1 MTRLALI
8 GPGRVGKTLVQLLP
22 KDKVRLGAVLSRDLT
37 SARRAV
43 RLMKRGS
50 AARTLQR
57 LNEADVVLIAVPEP
71 ALDGVVEQL
80 SQVKVDY
87 QDKVILH
94 TSTTHGS
101 EALAPLETLGAAV
114 GSLQPLYIFQSPVL
128 TLSGVYF
135 VYEGTRV
142 AAAVARQ
149 LVRELGAEFQLVKAD
164 HKANHTVAVSMA
176 SDLLT
181 GLLEGAT
188 RQMMTSG
195 FTRRRALAAI
205 SPVVEATMEEYARSG
220 RNSRPGPLLQR
231 SRIAAEQ
238 YLPALQAADPEAAEH
253 YRSLSALT
261 LRVLGRDKEA
271 GQLAS
276 DT

>member
-8 GPGRVGKTLVQLLP
+8 GPGRVGRTLVQLLP
-22 KDKVRLGAVLSRDLT
+22 QDKFHLGAVLSRDLT

-43 RLMKRGS
+43 RIMKRGS
-50 AARTLQR
+50 AAKTLRR
-57 LNEADVVLIAVPEP
+57 LNDADVVLIAVPEP
-71 ALDGVVEQL
+71 ALEGVVEQL
-80 SQVKVDY
+80 RKATVDY

-94 TSTTHGS
+94 TSTAHGS
-101 EALAPLETLGAAV
+101 EALAPLKKLGAAV

-128 TLSGVYF
+128 SLSGVYF

-164 HKANHTVAVSMA
+164 HKANHTVAASMA

-188 RQMMTSG
+188 RQMMASG

-205 SPVVEATMEEYARSG
+205 SRVVEATMEEYARSG
-220 RNSRPGPLLQR
+220 RNSRPGVLLKR
-231 SRIAAEQ
+231 SRVAAEQ
-238 YLPALQAADPEAAEH
+238 YLPALCAADPETAEH
-253 YRSLSALT
+253 YRRFATFALGILS
-261 LRVLGRDKEA
+261 RDEEA
-271 GQLAS
+271 GQLAN
-276 DT
+276 DM

>member
-1 MTRLALI
+1 VTRLALI
-8 GPGRVGKTLVQLLP
+8 GPGRVGRTLVQLLP
-22 KDKVRLGAVLSRDLT
+22 QDKFHLGAVLSRDLT

-43 RLMKRGS
+43 RIMKRGS
-50 AARTLQR
+50 AAKTLRR
-57 LNEADVVLIAVPEP
+57 LNDADVVLIAVPEP
-71 ALDGVVEQL
+71 ALEGVVEQL
-80 SQVKVDY
+80 RKAKVDY

-94 TSTTHGS
+94 TSTAHGS
-101 EALAPLETLGAAV
+101 EALAPLKKLGAAV

-128 TLSGVYF
+128 SLSGVYF

-164 HKANHTVAVSMA
+164 HKANHTVAASMA

-188 RQMMTSG
+188 RQMMASG

-205 SPVVEATMEEYARSG
+205 SRGVAAPIEEYARSG
-220 RNSRPGPLLQR
+220 RNSRPGVLLKR
-231 SRIAAEQ
+231 SRVAAEQ
-238 YLPALQAADPEAAEH
+238 YLPALCAADPETAEH
-253 YRSLSALT
+253 YRRFATFALGILS
-261 LRVLGRDKEA
+261 RDEEA
-271 GQLAS
+271 GQLAN
-276 DT
+276 DM